1 LPRIQR
7 RAGDLPVRSFWQRL
21 KDTSRLDIG
30 ALVRGERIARSLEL
44 LEMLLLEADFGVP
57 VSVRLV
63 AAVEGRAKRG
73 EVKTDEEFRAAL
85 AAEIE
90 SALRAGKSDPALLSA
105 ASGPTV
111 MLIAGVNG
119 SGKTTSIGKLAARFS
134 AEGKSVII
142 GAGDTYRA
150 GAIDQLRVW
159 AERTGAQFVGS
170 TPGGDP
176 AAVAYASLEAALAR
190 GADVVLIDTAGRL
203 HTQTDLMTELKKVA
217 TVVAKRLPGAPHET
231 LLVLDGTIGQNAVAQ
246 ARAFAAAVPVTG
258 LVVTKLDG
266 TARGGIVLAVHEA
279 LDVPVKFVGVGEQA
293 GDIEPFDAAR
303 YAAELVRTD

>member
-1 LPRIQR
+1 
-7 RAGDLPVRSFWQRL
+7 
-21 KDTSRLDIG
+21 
-30 ALVRGERIARSLEL
+30 
-44 LEMLLLEADFGVP
+44 
-57 VSVRLV
+57 
-63 AAVEGRAKRG
+63 
-73 EVKTDEEFRAAL
+73 
-85 AAEIE
+85 
-90 SALRAGKSDPALLSA
+90 
-105 ASGPTV
+105 
-111 MLIAGVNG
+111 
-119 SGKTTSIGKLAARFS
+119 
-134 AEGKSVII
+134 
-142 GAGDTYRA
+142 
-150 GAIDQLRVW
+150 VW

>member
-21 KDTSRLDIG
+21 KDTARLDIG
-30 ALVRGERIARSLEL
+30 ALVRGERIAGSLEL